1 MPLLVK
7 YVFLKSFALAG
18 FSILGTVMQICPLT
32 NGESKE
38 MIPSSETIFRS
49 ETISTSRSLRRLS
62 AIEPYQTKM
71 TTETSNNMGSSLRR
85 SNEKDFTNKNNK
97 EYDSL
102 ANIHATQ
109 VNFTPEPTTKAN
121 CNVKVFVIVS
131 QSDLLQVSFSV
142 EN

>member
-7 YVFLKSFALAG
+7 YVFLTSFALAG
-18 FSILGTVMQICPLT
+18 FSILGTVMQIRALT

-38 MIPSSETIFRS
+38 MIPSS

-71 TTETSNNMGSSLRR
+71 MTETSNNMGNSLRR

-102 ANIHATQ
+102 ANIHATK
-109 VNFTPEPTTKAN
+109 VNFTPEPTTKSN
-121 CNVKVFVIVS
+121 RNVKVFVIVS